1 MKIAITGANG
11 YIGARLVSRALTDGH
26 SVVALVRRP
35 LPRTDVISLAYD
47 LSSKFVPPLP
57 DNINIIIHL
66 AANTVDNAGVAREEL
81 YAAQLLIEAAQ
92 NIRQHSSLSPAKL
105 HVPMH
110 RHSMVEP
117 NGKSNRSFWP
127 LVVLLSVRDR
137 YTVEFSKAYLVS

>member
-92 NIRQHSSLSPAKL
+92 KHSAALIFVSSQTSL
-105 HVPMH
+105 PMH